1 VFDWLD
7 DWEDG
12 DDGDEFEPDV
22 CDIEMGW
29 DPFPD

>member
-1 VFDWLD
+1 LD
-7 DWEDG
+7 EWEEG

-29 DPFPD
+29 EPFSDS